1 MNTVKYKKPTA
12 EEFRKFV
19 RAKMGNL
26 TQVANTLHVS
36 RAAVSRWVSEDAE
49 FKEIVAD
56 ERMQLFDESLQTA
69 RVVAL
74 GIPAYETVLD
84 PDGNPV
90 LDKDGKEVKRMSGW
104 IERPDS
110 QMLRYFMSTLGRREG
125 FGEDIDLTETVKN
138 GVNITAW
145 IRKENEGK

>member
-1 MNTVKYKKPTA
+1 MNKVKYKKPTA
-12 EEFRKFV
+12 DEFRKFV

-26 TQVANTLHVS
+26 TQVANTLKVS
-36 RAAVSRWVSEDAE
+36 RAAVSRWVADDPE
-49 FKEIVAD
+49 FKEIVTD
-56 ERMQLFDESLQTA
+56 ERMQLFDEALQTA

-74 GIPAYETVLD
+74 GIPAYRDEEYVD
-84 PDGNPV
+84 ENG
-90 LDKDGKEVKRMSGW
+90 EVKMRRVMDGW

-125 FGEDIDLTETVKN
+125 FGEDADLSETVKN

-145 IRKENEGK
+145 IRKENESK